1 MRTKKEKT
9 ATKNLSITQFTLVL
23 ERMINKLML
32 NEGKIDKLEV
42 VDDIRYFKSYNPK
55 IINYITKET
64 DDINKEKDNLEEIA
78 KIKCNTIGLDWTM
91 NAANARKIVGNT
103 KTLQGNADPCMLYS
117 DEKTIEAEASKMLKA
132 FGKDRY
138 IANLG
143 HGLYPDTDFN
153 KVKYF
158 VDCIK
163 SHKF

>member
-78 KIKCNTIGLDWTM
+78 KISSTFVLLETKVDFDEFKYSRYNMFILYTSVYIYIYM
-91 NAANARKIVGNT
+91 NKEIIT
-103 KTLQGNADPCMLYS
+103 KDNVLETFEY
-117 DEKTIEAEASKMLKA
+117 
-132 FGKDRY
+132 Y
-138 IANLG
+138 
-143 HGLYPDTDFN
+143 FN
-153 KVKYF
+153 
-158 VDCIK
+158 ILNEEN
-163 SHKF
+163 